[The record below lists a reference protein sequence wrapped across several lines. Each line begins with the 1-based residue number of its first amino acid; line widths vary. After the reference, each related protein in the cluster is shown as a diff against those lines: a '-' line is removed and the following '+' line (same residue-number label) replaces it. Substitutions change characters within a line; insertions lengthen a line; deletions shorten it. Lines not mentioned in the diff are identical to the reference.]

1 MPRSSR
7 YILAV
12 ALLFGIACQN
22 NTTNISG
29 SLSPPQNLG
38 YQLDAS
44 GDPNTPAGILL
55 VWDDVLS
62 SDLASYRVYSRAST
76 SGSFL
81 RRGETSSNTF
91 HDNGVPHLQYAV
103 TAVDVNDGESDLSNI
118 ITVDERLRLHAPDTL
133 GSISLN
139 QAVHLGWADNAAQD
153 TTFKWYRVYSAS
165 YNLDTGLCGKDW
177 SLEGETVS
185 NEFLA
190 TLLVNGTPR
199 CFGVSAISKRGYESL
214 WSPLRQDTPRPDARN
229 VLVYAFEQQP
239 AQAGFRFWND
249 ANANR
254 VGDPGELGLVQ
265 DGNRTDIDF
274 WIHQASDS
282 TLWIVPEFAGD
293 SMQLYGTQPIADL
306 TSIDFA
312 PAGGYTRNM
321 YQAVPGYGYVFQR
334 NEAGA
339 YHYAALRVTAVSR
352 QYVIFDWS
360 AQTDP
365 GNPEL
370 APPKRPAT
378 SGRAVA
384 SR

>member
-22 NTTNISG
+22 STTNISG

-81 RRGETSSNTF
+81 LRGETSSITF

-103 TAVDVNDGESDLSNI
+103 TAVDVNGGESDLSNI
-118 ITVDERLRLHAPDTL
+118 ITVDERLQLAAPDTV

-139 QAVHLGWADNAAQD
+139 QAIHLGWADNAAQSSR
-153 TTFKWYRVYSAS
+153 FKWYRVYSTKHD
-165 YNLDTGLCGKDW
+165 LDRGLCVDSTW
-177 SLEGETVS
+177 VLEGATVS

-190 TLLVNGTPR
+190 TLLVNGAPR
-199 CFGVSAISKRGYESL
+199 CFGVSAISTEGYESM
-214 WSPLRQDTPRPDARN
+214 WTLRQDTPRPDARN
-229 VLVYAFEQQP
+229 VLVYAFESQP
-239 AQAGFRFWND
+239 AQSGFRFWND
-249 ANANR
+249 GNGNGI
-254 VGDPGELGLVQ
+254 GDPGELGLVQ
-265 DGNRTDIDF
+265 AGNRTDIDF
-274 WIHQASDS
+274 WVHLQASDS

-293 SMQLYGTQPIADL
+293 SMQLYSTQPIADL
-306 TSIDFA
+306 TS
-312 PAGGYTRNM
+312 
-321 YQAVPGYGYVFQR
+321 
-334 NEAGA
+334 
-339 YHYAALRVTAVSR
+339 
-352 QYVIFDWS
+352 
-360 AQTDP
+360 
-365 GNPEL
+365 
-370 APPKRPAT
+370 
-378 SGRAVA
+378 
-384 SR
+384 

>member
-1 MPRSSR
+1 MPSSSR

-12 ALLFGIACQN
+12 AGLLGIACQN

-29 SLSPPQNLG
+29 STLPPPQNLG

-81 RRGETSSNTF
+81 LRGETSSNTF

-103 TAVDVNDGESDLSNI
+103 TAVDVNGGESDLSTP
-118 ITVDERLRLHAPDTL
+118 ITVDERLRLQAPDTL

-139 QAVHLGWADNAAQD
+139 QAIHLGWADNAAQD

-165 YNLDTGLCGKDW
+165 YNLDTGVCGAW

-190 TLLVNGTPR
+190 TLLANGAPL
-199 CFGVSAISKRGYESL
+199 CFGVSAISKQGYESL
-214 WSPLRQDTPRPDARN
+214 WSPVRQDTPRPDARN

-239 AQAGFRFWND
+239 TQAGFRFWND
-249 ANANR
+249 ANANG
-254 VGDPGELGLVQ
+254 VGDAGELGLVQ
-265 DGNRTDIDF
+265 NGNRTDIDF

-293 SMQLYGTQPIADL
+293 SMQLYSTQPIDDL

-312 PAGGYTRNM
+312 PAGGYTRSM

-360 AQTDP
+360 VQTDP

-370 APPKRPAT
+370 APKPRSTA
-378 SGRAVA
+378 RQVAV

>member
-118 ITVDERLRLHAPDTL
+118 ITVDERLRLQAPDTL

-265 DGNRTDIDF
+265 DGNRTDIDL